1 MVSMATFSR
10 IKAPIACAII
20 LGAILGWSM
29 ANFPDYGRYF
39 YNQTAPAD
47 YDKYTD
53 QTGFPVGEGYKELSN
68 RADIVEAEENYVVT
82 VDVKDLKSANMYKSI
97 LKSDYYYGK
106 FSKYN
111 NANTEGGVG
120 TFYVAKLK
128 SGDEVIV
135 LIDDRTFTIPKS
147 GTVKLPVASTKEME
161 STGFIEKLQE
171 LTGLAE
177 EDLDYYVDTT
187 EAWRKSE
194 EGQKIRER
202 ALTVCAVVFVG
213 VAIICSFLFT
223 YIEKL
228 GAKNQEKNRN
238 HDKYGNV

>member
-1 MVSMATFSR
+1 M
-10 IKAPIACAII
+10 
-20 LGAILGWSM
+20 
-29 ANFPDYGRYF
+29 
-39 YNQTAPAD
+39 
-47 YDKYTD
+47 
-53 QTGFPVGEGYKELSN
+53 
-68 RADIVEAEENYVVT
+68 
-82 VDVKDLKSANMYKSI
+82 DVKDLKSANMYKSI

>member
-1 MVSMATFSR
+1 MVSMVSTAAFSR
-10 IKAPIACAII
+10 GKASIVCAII
-20 LGAILGWSM
+20 LGAILGWCT
-29 ANFPDYGRYF
+29 ANIPDYGRKIYSD
-39 YNQTAPAD
+39 TAPAD

-53 QTGFPVGEGYKELSN
+53 QTGFPAGNGYRELSK
-68 RADIVEAEENYVVT
+68 RKDIVEAEDNYVVT
-82 VDVKDLKSANMYKSI
+82 VDAKDLESANLYKSI

-111 NANTEGGVG
+111 NANVEGGVG
-120 TFYVAKLK
+120 TFYIAKLK
-128 SGDEVIV
+128 SGDKVIV
-135 LIDDRTFTIPKS
+135 LIDDRTFKIPKS

-177 EDLDYYVDTT
+177 ENLDYYVDTT

-213 VAIICSFLFT
+213 VAIICSFLFA

-228 GAKNQEKNRN
+228 GAKKENE
-238 HDKYGNV
+238 

>member
-1 MVSMATFSR
+1 MIVFSR
-10 IKAPIACAII
+10 IKDSIACAII
-20 LGAILGWSM
+20 LGAILGWCM
-29 ANFPDYGRYF
+29 ANIPDYGRYF
-39 YNQTAPAD
+39 YNHTVPVD

-53 QTGFPVGEGYKELSN
+53 QTGFPAGEGYKELSN

-82 VDVKDLKSANMYKSI
+82 VDVKDLKPVNLYKSI
-97 LKSDYYYGK
+97 VKSAYYYKK

-111 NANTEGGVG
+111 NANVEGGVA

-128 SGDEVIV
+128 SGDKVIV

-147 GTVKLPVASTKEME
+147 GTVKLPVASTKEMD
-161 STGFIEKLQE
+161 SMKIIEKLE
-171 LTGLAE
+171 EFTGLT
-177 EDLDYYVDTT
+177 EDDLYYYVDTT
-187 EAWRKSE
+187 EIWRKSE

-202 ALTVCAVVFVG
+202 ALTVCTIVFVG

-228 GAKNQEKNRN
+228 GAEENE
-238 HDKYGNV
+238 

>member
-1 MVSMATFSR
+1 ME
-10 IKAPIACAII
+10 
-20 LGAILGWSM
+20 LH
-29 ANFPDYGRYF
+29 
-39 YNQTAPAD
+39 
-47 YDKYTD
+47 
-53 QTGFPVGEGYKELSN
+53 GF
-68 RADIVEAEENYVVT
+68 R
-82 VDVKDLKSANMYKSI
+82 

-161 STGFIEKLQE
+161 STGFIEKL
-171 LTGLAE
+171 GAE
-177 EDLDYYVDTT
+177 
-187 EAWRKSE
+187 
-194 EGQKIRER
+194 
-202 ALTVCAVVFVG
+202 
-213 VAIICSFLFT
+213 
-223 YIEKL
+223 
-228 GAKNQEKNRN
+228 NQEKNRN

>member
-53 QTGFPVGEGYKELSN
+53 QTGFPAGEGYKELSN

-147 GTVKLPVASTKEME
+147 GTVKLQYKRDGKHRIYRKITRIDRTCRGGSGLLCRHNRSV
-161 STGFIEKLQE
+161 EK
-171 LTGLAE
+171 
-177 EDLDYYVDTT
+177 
-187 EAWRKSE
+187 K
-194 EGQKIRER
+194 
-202 ALTVCAVVFVG
+202 
-213 VAIICSFLFT
+213 
-223 YIEKL
+223 
-228 GAKNQEKNRN
+228 
-238 HDKYGNV
+238 

>member
-1 MVSMATFSR
+1 MATFSR

-39 YNQTAPAD
+39 YNQTAPVD

-53 QTGFPVGEGYKELSN
+53 QTGFPAGEGYKELSN
-68 RADIVEAEENYVVT
+68 RADIIEAKENYVVT
-82 VDVKDLKSANMYKSI
+82 VDVKDLKSANLYKSI

-106 FSKYN
+106 FAKYN
-111 NANTEGGVG
+111 NANLEGGVG

-128 SGDEVIV
+128 SGNKVTV

-161 STGFIEKLQE
+161 STGFIEKLEE

-177 EDLDYYVDTT
+177 DDLNYYVDTT
-187 EAWRKSE
+187 EVWRKSE
-194 EGQKIRER
+194 EGQKI
-202 ALTVCAVVFVG
+202 
-213 VAIICSFLFT
+213 
-223 YIEKL
+223 
-228 GAKNQEKNRN
+228 EKN
-238 HDKYGNV
+238 VALFFA

>member
-1 MVSMATFSR
+1 
-10 IKAPIACAII
+10 
-20 LGAILGWSM
+20 
-29 ANFPDYGRYF
+29 
-39 YNQTAPAD
+39 
-47 YDKYTD
+47 
-53 QTGFPVGEGYKELSN
+53 
-68 RADIVEAEENYVVT
+68 
-82 VDVKDLKSANMYKSI
+82 
-97 LKSDYYYGK
+97 
-106 FSKYN
+106 
-111 NANTEGGVG
+111 
-120 TFYVAKLK
+120 
-128 SGDEVIV
+128 
-135 LIDDRTFTIPKS
+135 
-147 GTVKLPVASTKEME
+147 ME

-228 GAKNQEKNRN
+228 GAENQEKNRN